1 MTEAKWPGLH
11 RANKEMRLLNGNV
24 KLTSLDGHA
33 SLFLPELQQE
43 FTVEFLCR
51 VSEGLTIPP
60 SFSKRSSCKSA
71 QASYESTS
79 QSSDLKTCSR
89 LLGIKMKDN
98 VVRENCAQENNSTAV
113 QKEDKISQSSQKSLF
128 EYCRV
133 IQHISVSSCPEEWK
147 YPLSLALRIHQS
159 QSGNEVGSNKGKN
172 EDDSLSLDLAN
183 ECRMADTVT
192 CLPSA
197 LPLSCHAPFLHR

>member
-1 MTEAKWPGLH
+1 MC
-11 RANKEMRLLNGNV
+11 LLNGSV
-24 KLTSLDGHA
+24 KVTSLDGHA

-43 FTVEFLCR
+43 FTVEFLCK
-51 VSEGLTIPP
+51 VSKGPSIPL
-60 SFSKRSSCKSA
+60 SFSNRSSCKST
-71 QASYESTS
+71 QECYESSS
-79 QSSDLKTCSR
+79 QSSDLKMCSS
-89 LLGIKMKDN
+89 LLGTKMKDN
-98 VVRENCAQENNSTAV
+98 VSIENCVQENSSRAV
-113 QKEDKISQSSQKSLF
+113 QKDKISQFSQKSLF

-147 YPLSLALRIHQS
+147 YPLSLALRINQS
-159 QSGNEVGSNKGKN
+159 HSGNEVGSNKGKN
-172 EDDSLSLDLAN
+172 EVDSLSLDLTN